1 VPCGRGAPESALGIG
16 EPSCLVALTVEE
28 QAAIVLSGV
37 AGVELAAEIGEQP
50 GAVAVAHAGLGDIG
64 DAVAA
69 AQEGGRGD
77 GLLAHQRRRKAADLV
92 EGGVAPGGTAVRA
105 EMRVGAVA
113 GPVGERAAVAG
124 RRVVERTVELL
135 DRIGMGAR
143 QLPAVGDGGLTGANG
158 GGQPLE
164 EARVL
169 GLGIRGQHHHDGG
182 AQPAPGELAGAAVIE
197 ARARDDQGF
206 RTQGLGLL
214 DRAVAGAGIHDQDAW
229 LERRGAQRSNAV
241 GQQVSRPVGDDDD
254 ADLALLHVLAPCAEC
269 RIAGPDGPKVRPGHA
284 HERLRVELDS

>member
-1 VPCGRGAPESALGIG
+1 VPSGRGAPEVLWHRRALVPRRAHRRG
-16 EPSCLVALTVEE
+16 
-28 QAAIVLSGV
+28 
-37 AGVELAAEIGEQP
+37 AGRDSFVGCSRCRTGGGNRREP

-105 EMRVGAVA
+105 EMGVGAVA

-182 AQPAPGELAGAAVIE
+182 AQAAPGELAGAAVIE
-197 ARARDDQGF
+197 ARARDDPGF
-206 RTQGLGLL
+206 RTQPGPA
-214 DRAVAGAGIHDQDAW
+214 RPC
-229 LERRGAQRSNAV
+229 RRRSWN
-241 GQQVSRPVGDDDD
+241 SRPGCV
-254 ADLALLHVLAPCAEC
+254 ARAARRAEEQC
-269 RIAGPDGPKVRPGHA
+269 SRPAGEPPGG
-284 HERLRVELDS
+284 